1 MIVRK
6 TVSQIF
12 LTNMLLVATLACVL
26 TGGLW
31 IVQEILVFN
40 KEVAAMSER
49 LLTARKERMQKEVDR
64 AVAYLD
70 FMRGQ
75 TEIRTRRII
84 KERTQEAHRI
94 ATHLYETYKG
104 KKSRAELEHMVRE
117 ALRPIRF
124 LDGRGY
130 YFATRLDGLEML
142 CATCQHL
149 EQKNLIDLRDKNGAF
164 VIRDM
169 IALVRNSGE
178 GYYRYTWSKPESP
191 KQQYDKIAFIKHF
204 EPFDW
209 FIGTGEY
216 LDDTERDLQQEA
228 LDWIRKIRY
237 DGEGYLFVGNWEGL
251 SLSGPGAGKNV
262 LGVTDP
268 NGVRIVE
275 EMIRLAK
282 ADGGFIEYVMP
293 RLDGQRPAPKI
304 SYTRGLPSWQWYIG
318 TGLYIDDIDKSI
330 HKAREQARSDLIWN
344 IIKICTVLLLLW
356 LAVYWLVAR
365 LSVRIRA
372 MLQEF
377 SSFFN
382 RSSEDQ
388 TDMPVDALAIEEFR
402 ELAEGANRMIARRRK
417 AEEILRDYQTH
428 LENIVETRTHDLQLA
443 KEAAETANR
452 AKTTFLANM
461 SHELRTPMNGIL
473 GMVNLARKR
482 MTDEKGLDQ
491 LDKAKHSA
499 ERLLAVLNDILDLSK
514 IEAER
519 LAMEAIP
526 LKLDAILDNIDTL
539 LAHKAHEKGL
549 TLQIDLPPDLQAK
562 TFIGDPL
569 RLSQILINLVGN
581 AIKFT
586 DTGAIRIRVLPI
598 QETPTGFMLR
608 FEVEDNGIGIGAEDQ
623 KRLFTTFE
631 QADGSMTRKYGGTG
645 LGLAIS
651 KRLTAMMGGDI
662 GVIST
667 PGSGSTFWFTARLDV
682 DMESQAVA
690 PLSPHIQETA
700 EDRLQREFAGANVLL
715 AEDEPVNQEVG
726 RMLLEDVGLSVDLAE
741 DGEQAIALARQKPYA
756 LILMDMQMPNR
767 NGIEATKAIRAESL
781 NRDTP
786 ILAMTANVFEEDRQA
801 CEQAGMNDHIAKPV
815 DPEVMYATL
824 LKWLAPAGEG

>member
-1 MIVRK
+1 MTVRK
-6 TVSQIF
+6 TLSRLF

-26 TGGLW
+26 TGSLW
-31 IVQEILVFN
+31 IVQEILAFN
-40 KEVAAMSER
+40 QEVAAMSER
-49 LLTARKERMQKEVDR
+49 QLAARKERMQKEVDS

-84 KERTQEAHRI
+84 QERTLEAHRI
-94 ATHLYETYKG
+94 ATHLVDTYKG

-124 LDGRGY
+124 MEERGY
-130 YFATRLDGLEML
+130 YFATRLDGMEML
-142 CATCQHL
+142 CAACQHL

-169 IALVRNSGE
+169 IALVREAGE
-178 GYYRYTWSKPESP
+178 GYYRYTWSKPDAPE
-191 KQQYDKIAFIKHF
+191 QQYDKIAFIKYF

-216 LDDTERDLQQEA
+216 LDDTERDLQKEA

-237 DGEGYLFVGNWEGL
+237 EGDGYLFTGNWEGL
-251 SLSGPGAGKNV
+251 SLSGPGMGKNV
-262 LGVTDP
+262 RDITDT

-275 EMIRLAK
+275 EMIQLAK
-282 ADGGFIEYVMP
+282 KDGGFIEYVMP
-293 RLDGQRPAPKI
+293 RIDGQRPAPKI
-304 SYTRGLPSWQWYIG
+304 SYVRGLPVWRWYVG
-318 TGLYIDDIDKSI
+318 TGLYIDDIEKSI
-330 HKAREQARSDLIWN
+330 AAAHEQARSDLVWN
-344 IIKICTVLLLLW
+344 IVKICTVLLLLW
-356 LAVYWLVAR
+356 LAVYGLVAR
-365 LSVRIRA
+365 LGVRIRA
-372 MLQEF
+372 MLNEF

-388 TDMPVDALAIEEFR
+388 TEMPVDTLVIEEFR
-402 ELAEGANRMIARRRK
+402 ILAQGANRMIARRRK
-417 AEEILRDYQTH
+417 AEETLRDYQAH
-428 LENIVETRTHDLQLA
+428 LENIVEARTHDLQLA
-443 KEAAETANR
+443 KEAAESANR

-473 GMVNLARKR
+473 GMINLSRRR
-482 MTDEKGLDQ
+482 MVDEKGLDQ

-519 LAMEAIP
+519 LTMEAIP
-526 LKLDAILDNIDTL
+526 LHLDTILENVDTL
-539 LAHKAHEKGL
+539 LGHKASEKGL
-549 TLQIDLPPDLQAK
+549 TLLIDLSPDLQTK

-569 RLSQILINLVGN
+569 RLGQILINLVGN

-586 DTGAIRIRVLPI
+586 DTGAIRVRVRPA
-598 QETPTGFMLR
+598 QETPTGFLLR
-608 FEVEDNGIGIGAEDQ
+608 FEIEDSGIGISPEDQ
-623 KRLFTTFE
+623 ARLFTAFE

-651 KRLTAMMGGDI
+651 KRLTAMMGGRI
-662 GVIST
+662 GVHST
-667 PGSGSTFWFTARLDV
+667 PGVGSTFWFTAQLDIAGENHT
-682 DMESQAVA
+682 MA
-690 PLSPHIQETA
+690 PTSAPPQETA
-700 EDRLQREFAGANVLL
+700 ADRLQQEFAGARILL

-726 RMLLEDVGLSVDLAE
+726 RILLEEIGLSVDLVE
-741 DGEQAIALARQKPYA
+741 DGEQAIAMARQKTYA

-767 NGIEATKAIRAESL
+767 NGIEATRAIRTDSL

-801 CEQAGMNDHIAKPV
+801 CEQAGMNGHIPKPV
-815 DPEVMYATL
+815 DPEVMYEAL
-824 LKWLAPAGEG
+824 LKWLVPRG

>member
-1 MIVRK
+1 MTPRK
-6 TVSQIF
+6 TMSQIF

-26 TGGLW
+26 TGSLW

-40 KEVAAMSER
+40 REVAAMSER
-49 LLTARKERMQKEVDR
+49 LLTTRKERMQKEVDG

-84 KERTQEAHRI
+84 QERTLEAHRI
-94 ATHLYETYKG
+94 ATHLVETYKG
-104 KKSRAELEHMVRE
+104 KKSRAELEQMVRE

-142 CATCQHL
+142 CATCPHL

-169 IALVRNSGE
+169 VALVREAGE
-178 GYYRYTWSKPESP
+178 GYYRYAWSKPDAP
-191 KQQYDKIAFIKHF
+191 QQQVDKIAFIKYF
-204 EPFDW
+204 KPFDW

-216 LDDTERDLQQEA
+216 LDDTEHDLQKEA

-237 DGEGYLFVGNWEGL
+237 DGNGYLFAGNWEGM

-262 LGVTDP
+262 LGFIDP

-282 ADGGFIEYVMP
+282 GDGGFLEYVMP
-293 RLDGQRPAPKI
+293 RIDGQRTAPKI
-304 SYTRGLPSWQWYIG
+304 SYTRGLPAWQWYIG

-330 HKAREQARSDLIWN
+330 HQAREQARSDLIWN
-344 IIKICTVLLLLW
+344 ITKICTVLLILW
-356 LAVYWLVAR
+356 LAVYGLVAR

-377 SSFFN
+377 ASFFN
-382 RSSEDQ
+382 RSTLDQ

-417 AEEILRDYQTH
+417 AEETLRDYQTH
-428 LENIVETRTHDLQLA
+428 LEKIVAARTHDLQLA

-473 GMVNLARKR
+473 GMVNLARRR
-482 MTDEKGLDQ
+482 MADEKGLDQ
-491 LDKAKHSA
+491 LDKAKRSA

-519 LAMEAIP
+519 LTMEAIP
-526 LKLDAILDNIDTL
+526 LNLDAILENIDTL
-539 LAHKAHEKGL
+539 LGHKAHEKGL
-549 TLQIDLPPDLQAK
+549 TLQIDLPPALQAR

-586 DTGAIRIRVLPI
+586 DTGVIQVRVLLVG
-598 QETPTGFMLR
+598 EAPTGHLLR
-608 FEVEDNGIGIGAEDQ
+608 FEVEDNGIGISPEDQ
-623 KRLFTTFE
+623 ARLFTAFE

-651 KRLTAMMGGDI
+651 KRLAAMMGGNI
-662 GVIST
+662 GVRST
-667 PGSGSTFWFTARLDV
+667 PGVGSTFWFTAQLDV
-682 DMESQAVA
+682 APESRAVA
-690 PLSPHIQETA
+690 PLSAHIQEAA
-700 EDRLQREFAGANVLL
+700 EDRLQREFAGACILL

-726 RMLLEDVGLSVDLAE
+726 RILLEDIGLSVDLAE
-741 DGEQAIALARQKPYA
+741 DGAQAIALARQKPYA
-756 LILMDMQMPNR
+756 LILMDMQMPKR
-767 NGIEATKAIRAESL
+767 NGIEATRAIRAESL

-815 DPEVMYATL
+815 DPEVMYETL
-824 LKWLAPAGEG
+824 LKWLTPRG